1 MYLPPGKAYKFSES
15 FVQELEVLICL
26 LPFFS
31 ANLAGNVSEDVYCS
45 DASLKGYALHVTQLE
60 PELIRSLGEVR
71 EAWRFR
77 KERVV
82 LPIALS
88 VQTADHVGCS
98 SQVIDELIAG
108 RSSAEV
114 ALDSEDSRREKLPG
128 AVAAS
133 EPFDLDEPVVS
144 VSDTDI
150 IFGSLESK
158 LAARGLS
165 AFGDASVTAVP
176 TEV

>member
-1 MYLPPGKAYKFSES
+1 VYCGTTRWARCLLCLTFRPALSILEELYKFMYLPPGKAYKFSES

-88 VQTADHVGCS
+88 VQTADHVGVS
-98 SQVIDELIAG
+98 SPVIDELLAG
-108 RSSAEV
+108 RSLAEV
-114 ALDSEDSRREKLPG
+114 ALDFEYGRREKLPG
-128 AVAAS
+128 AS
-133 EPFDLDEPVVS
+133 CSIGTFR
-144 VSDTDI
+144 
-150 IFGSLESK
+150 
-158 LAARGLS
+158 AR
-165 AFGDASVTAVP
+165 
-176 TEV
+176 